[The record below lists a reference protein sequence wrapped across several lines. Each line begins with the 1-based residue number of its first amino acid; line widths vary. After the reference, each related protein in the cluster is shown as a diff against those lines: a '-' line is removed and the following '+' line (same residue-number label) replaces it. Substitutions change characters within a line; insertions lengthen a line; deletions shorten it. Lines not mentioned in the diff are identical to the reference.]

1 MKFLKTLMFAAAV
14 GVLFSSQANAGFVFD
29 VSNIAVTP
37 GSGIGTDSPES
48 SSTLLGITTTVAPLP
63 ASVELSSPGDF
74 YTFNAGSIQFAANE
88 TNIAAGE
95 TDSVGYTVSLTF
107 SSPLIGTVDL
117 SLAGTAITGAI
128 SDAGVDY
135 RLVFGSPVHV
145 FFGRGGEF
153 EISINSL
160 ALTQGGVAGRQNI
173 PVTITLNSAPVVPEP
188 SSMALLGL
196 GGIGMAL
203 ARYRKKFAAKI

>member
-29 VSNIAVTP
+29 ISNIAVTP
-37 GSGIGTDSPES
+37 GSGIGNDASEGS
-48 SSTLLGITTTVAPLP
+48 GTLLGLTTTVAPLP
-63 ASVELSSPGDF
+63 SAVELNAPGDF
-74 YTFNAGSIQFAANE
+74 YTFSAGTIQFTANE
-88 TNIAAGE
+88 TNIVAAE

-117 SLAGTAITGAI
+117 SLAGTATVGPV
-128 SDAGVDY
+128 SDSSPDY

-153 EISINSL
+153 EISINNL
-160 ALTQGGVAGRQNI
+160 ALTTGGVAGRQSI
-173 PVTITLNSAPVVPEP
+173 PVTITLDSAPVVPEP

-203 ARYRKKFAAKI
+203 ARYRKKFGAKI

>member
-29 VSNIAVTP
+29 ISNIAVTP
-37 GSGIGTDSPES
+37 GSGIGIDSPES
-48 SSTLLGITTTVAPLP
+48 RGTLLGITTTVAPLP
-63 ASVELSSPGDF
+63 TPVELSNPGDF

-88 TNIAAGE
+88 TNITAGE

-117 SLAGTAITGAI
+117 VLAGTAFTGPV
-128 SDAGVDY
+128 SDSSPDY

-173 PVTITLNSAPVVPEP
+173 PVTITLDTAPVVPEP

-196 GGIGMAL
+196 GGIGMVL
-203 ARYRKKFAAKI
+203 ARYRKKFGAKI